1 MSEIDSQTEPILETL
16 DLEVK
21 LSARDLPPEVVE
33 LRKIAAERDALLE
46 EIVQPRVEGM
56 IGTCRSLARQLQ
68 EWHAAIADHTDLDL
82 TAYSRASAI
91 WLLSGRCL
99 GLLEVLIVQ
108 AEAGIDNEATIVG
121 RAIHEANRILF
132 AFIADP
138 EDDELVR
145 VWLDD
150 EGKYGYVKQG
160 AARAV
165 NDHFEEKMNAALVE
179 QGLPAIGTTKAGSEE
194 LYDRLS
200 RTVHNRRSSCVSSV
214 WVGGRSMAYG
224 VAPSP
229 LRRATTV
236 GWTASVTVEVVNSV
250 GDALRAFF
258 GEGFFGSNVAPL
270 IREREAVRETLPLNE
285 ESILDAAALPPRLQ

>member
-1 MSEIDSQTEPILETL
+1 M
-16 DLEVK
+16 
-21 LSARDLPPEVVE
+21 
-33 LRKIAAERDALLE
+33 
-46 EIVQPRVEGM
+46 QPRVKGI
-56 IGTCRSLARQLQ
+56 IGTCRSLAHQLQ
-68 EWHAAIADHTDLDL
+68 EWHAAIADRTDLAL
-82 TAYSRASAI
+82 TARSRASAI

-99 GLLEVLIVQ
+99 GLLKVLIVQ
-108 AEAGIDNEATIVG
+108 AEAGIDNEAMIVG

-132 AFIADP
+132 AFMADP

-165 NDHFEEKMNAALVE
+165 NDRFEEKMNTALVE
-179 QGLPAIGTTKAGSEE
+179 QDLPAIGTTKAGSEE

-200 RTVHNRRSSCVSSV
+200 RAVHNRRSSCVNSV

-224 VAPSP
+224 VAPNP

-236 GWTASVTVEVVNSV
+236 EWTASVTVEVASSV
-250 GDALRAFF
+250 GDALRAFL
-258 GEGFFGSNVAPL
+258 GEEFFGSKIAPL
-270 IREREAVRETLPLNE
+270 IGELEAVRKTLPLDE
-285 ESILDAAALPPRLQ
+285 EAILEAANLPPWLR

>member
-1 MSEIDSQTEPILETL
+1 VSGGDAQTRPGAGAR

-21 LSARDLPPEVVE
+21 IKARDLPQGVVE
-33 LRKIAAERDALLE
+33 LRKTAAERDAKLE
-46 EIVQPRVEGM
+46 EVVQPRIAGV

-68 EWHAAIADHTDLDL
+68 GWHASIADRTDLDL
-82 TAYSRASAI
+82 TGHSRASAI

-99 GLLEVLIVQ
+99 GLLEVLMVQ

-138 EDDELVR
+138 DDDALVR

-165 NDHFEEKMNAALVE
+165 NDRFEEKLNAALVA

-214 WVGGRSMAYG
+214 WVAGRSMAYG
-224 VAPSP
+224 IAPNP
-229 LRRATTV
+229 LRRATTAE
-236 GWTASVTVEVVNSV
+236 WTAAVTVEVANAV

-258 GEGFFGSNVAPL
+258 GDGFFVSDVAPL
-270 IREREAVRETLPLNE
+270 ILEVEAVRQSLPLDE
-285 ESILDAAALPPRLQ
+285 TAIFEAANLPPWLQ

>member
-1 MSEIDSQTEPILETL
+1 
-16 DLEVK
+16 
-21 LSARDLPPEVVE
+21 
-33 LRKIAAERDALLE
+33 
-46 EIVQPRVEGM
+46 M
-56 IGTCRSLARQLQ
+56 IGTCRSLASQLQ
-68 EWHAAIADHTDLDL
+68 EWHTAIADRTDLDL

-132 AFIADP
+132 AFTADA

-145 VWLDD
+145 IWLDD

-165 NDHFEEKMNAALVE
+165 NDRFEENMNAALVD
-179 QGLPAIGTTKAGSEE
+179 QGLPAIGTTKSGSEE

-214 WVGGRSMAYG
+214 WVAGRSMAYG
-224 VAPSP
+224 VAPNP

-236 GWTASVTVEVVNSV
+236 EWTVSVTIEVANSV

-258 GEGFFGSNVAPL
+258 GDGFFGSNVAPL
-270 IREREAVRETLPLNE
+270 IRELEAARKTLPLDE
-285 ESILDAAALPPRLQ
+285 EAILEAASLPPWLQ